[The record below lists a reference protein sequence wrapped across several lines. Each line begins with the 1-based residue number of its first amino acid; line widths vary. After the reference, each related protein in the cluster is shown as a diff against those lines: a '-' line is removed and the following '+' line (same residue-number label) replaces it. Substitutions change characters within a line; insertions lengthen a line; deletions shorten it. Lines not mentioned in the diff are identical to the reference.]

1 MKIRRDPLDTLFSN
15 YIRAKAGWRCQRCG
29 NKPDP
34 RGLHCHHF
42 NRRRKQSTRFDE
54 DNCLSLCLGCHQYFD
69 ENRDEEREF
78 MLRKLGQEGFD
89 MLEGRVRIYGK
100 VDREAVK
107 LYLREQ
113 IKKLEEET
121 K

>member
-1 MKIRRDPLDTLFSN
+1 
-15 YIRAKAGWRCQRCG
+15 
-29 NKPDP
+29 
-34 RGLHCHHF
+34 
-42 NRRRKQSTRFDE
+42 
-54 DNCLSLCLGCHQYFD
+54 
-69 ENRDEEREF
+69 